1 MLIKINQHNNLPGK
15 NWIILLLKIN
25 KFYSLIWPLD
35 VCVKKSLGV
44 RHFYITLSDFCNT
57 FVQLLSYSTLNN
69 VCSNIAVLAHCFC
82 PTFALLL
89 PFERI
94 TFNPLCTF
102 FYLLFFTFVLFNPL
116 LLILAFL
123 LPNHLL
129 YFLSL
134 FRTTFATFVPLFPCF
149 NSTFSQLVT

>member
-25 KFYSLIWPLD
+25 KLYSLIWLLD
-35 VCVKKSLGV
+35 VCVKKALGV

-102 FYLLFFTFVLFNPL
+102 FIYFSLLLSYLTHFCSFLHFCCPTIYSTFCPYFAQLLQLLSHFFPALTLLF
-116 LLILAFL
+116 
-123 LPNHLL
+123 H
-129 YFLSL
+129 SL
-134 FRTTFATFVPLFPCF
+134 
-149 NSTFSQLVT
+149 

>member
-25 KFYSLIWPLD
+25 KLYSLIWLLD
-35 VCVKKSLGV
+35 VCVKKALGV

-69 VCSNIAVLAHCFC
+69 VCSNIAVLTHCFC

-102 FYLLFFTFVLFNPL
+102 IYFSLLLSYLTHFCSFLHFCCPTIYSTVLFVLISHIFCNFCP
-116 LLILAFL
+116 
-123 LPNHLL
+123 
-129 YFLSL
+129 
-134 FRTTFATFVPLFPCF
+134 
-149 NSTFSQLVT
+149 TFSLL

>member
-25 KFYSLIWPLD
+25 KLYSLIWPLD

-69 VCSNIAVLAHCFC
+69 VCSNIAVLTHCFC

-102 FYLLFFTFVLFNPL
+102 FIYFSLLLSYYTFAHSCISVAQPFTLLFVLISHNFCNFC
-116 LLILAFL
+116 FL
-123 LPNHLL
+123 
-129 YFLSL
+129 F
-134 FRTTFATFVPLFPCF
+134 FATALTLLFH
-149 NSTFSQLVT
+149 SL